1 MIEHYKISPANPYPL
16 GIRREGRSVY
26 ASIVSETSDCGI
38 LLYSTKDDTLKIPFP
53 KAQRIGHVYS
63 MKIDGIPSHY
73 YGYRIYQDNAIL
85 SDRQGRLYASHSY
98 GELLS
103 DTDMIGLFPTKAFDW
118 EDDQKPM
125 LSFSNAVFYGLHVRG
140 FTMGR
145 GSKCR
150 HKGTFL
156 GLMEKLDYLKELGI
170 TSLMLMPAYEFIEK
184 ECPVSASISK
194 SGQFLQTTPSGKN
207 TFNYWG
213 YKKGYY
219 YAPKA
224 SYAAGKDACT
234 EMKLLVK
241 ACHKRGMELFMQF
254 YFTEE
259 TQEPEI
265 IRILEHWTSCYHV
278 DGFQLM
284 AGHINIHIIQNAP
297 SLADTKLIFHDF
309 PGMEGHDQGR
319 LSPQTKQKRLCI
331 YRDNTANDYRRFLK
345 GDEYTLE
352 AAMYHFRKN
361 DRHIAYLNSIADYSG
376 FRIADLVSYDYKHNE
391 ANGENNTD
399 GSAYNNSWNCG
410 VEGPTKKQSILQ
422 LRTRQI
428 KNALSLILLSQG
440 TPYLFMGDEM
450 AFSQKGNNNPYN
462 QDNETSWI
470 DWRCLT
476 KNQEIYRF
484 TKELI
489 AYRKAHRI
497 LHMDDF
503 LNGSDM
509 IGCGFP
515 NISFH
520 GLEMYRTLFEP
531 YRREL
536 GVLLCG
542 KYAKERNGRE
552 DRMIYIICNMHWEA
566 HKFALPMLKN
576 NESWHIA
583 MSTSAEAAEILT
595 QKESSRIPHAQEAAI
610 KPNDT
615 SNICKDKPSVRQVAI
630 NVPPRTIVLLEA

>member
-1 MIEHYKISPANPYPL
+1 MTEHYTISPSNPYPL
-16 GIRREGRSVY
+16 GLRREGRSIY
-26 ASIVSETSDCGI
+26 ASIVSDQPDCGI
-38 LLYSTKDDTLKIPFP
+38 LLYSTKADALKIPFP
-53 KAQRIGHVYS
+53 KRQRIGHIYS
-63 MKIDGIPSHY
+63 MKLDGIPTHY
-73 YGYRIYQDNAIL
+73 YGYQLYKGNEVL
-85 SDRQGRLYASHSY
+85 SDRYGHLYAPHAY
-98 GELLS
+98 GEVLS
-103 DTDMIGLFPTKAFDW
+103 DADMTGLFAQKAFDW
-118 EDDQKPM
+118 EEEQRPE
-125 LSFSNAVFYGLHVRG
+125 LSFSDAVFYGLHVRG
-140 FTMGR
+140 FTMGK

-156 GLMEKLDYLKELGI
+156 GVMEKLDYLKELGI
-170 TSLMLMPAYEFIEK
+170 TSLMLMPAYEFIEN
-184 ECPVSASISK
+184 ERPLPVSIPK
-194 SGQFLQTTPSGKN
+194 SGQIFQTAAITQN
-207 TFNYWG
+207 HFNYWG
-213 YKKGYY
+213 YKKAYY

-224 SYAAGKDACT
+224 AYAYGKDACT
-234 EMKLLVK
+234 EMKQLVK
-241 ACHKRGMELFMQF
+241 ACHQRGMELFMQF

-259 TQEPEI
+259 IQEPEI
-265 IRILEHWTSCYHV
+265 IRILEYWADSYHI

-284 AGHINIHIIQNAP
+284 AGHINIHVIQNAP
-297 SLADTKLIFHDF
+297 SLADTKLIFHEF
-309 PGMEGHDQGR
+309 PGMEGKEHARGF
-319 LSPQTKQKRLCI
+319 SPDTQKRLCI

-352 AAMYHFRKN
+352 AAMYHFHKN

-410 VEGPTKKQSILQ
+410 IEGPTKKQSITQ

-428 KNALSLILLSQG
+428 KNALSLVLLSQG

-497 LHMDDF
+497 LHMNDF
-503 LNGSDM
+503 LDGSDI

-520 GLEMYRTLFEP
+520 GLEMYKPVFEP

-536 GVLLCG
+536 GILLCG
-542 KYAKERNGRE
+542 KYAKERNGKE
-552 DRMIYIICNMHWEA
+552 DNMIYIICNMHWEE
-566 HKFALPMLKN
+566 HTFALPKLKAKDT
-576 NESWHIA
+576 WHIA
-583 MSTSAEAAEILT
+583 MSTSTEASEIL
-595 QKESSRIPHAQEAAI
+595 SAAV
-610 KPNDT
+610 T
-615 SNICKDKPSVRQVAI
+615 
-630 NVPPRTIVLLEA
+630 VPPRTIVILEA